1 MKGNLGNFRR
11 VNFDRSMEQ
20 QVKRTRNCRRER
32 QSCIEYERSWNGVS
46 TIPGYDRPGMHF
58 SLPGSYW
65 HKMCH
70 LSAKA
75 FHVVLELL
83 QPT

>member
-11 VNFDRSMEQ
+11 VNFDRILEQ
-20 QVKRTRNCRRER
+20 QVKRTRNCSRER
-32 QSCIEYERSWNGVS
+32 QSCIEYERPWNGVS
-46 TIPGYDRPGMHF
+46 TIPGYDRHGMYF

-65 HKMCH
+65 HKMCR
-70 LSAKA
+70 LSAKS